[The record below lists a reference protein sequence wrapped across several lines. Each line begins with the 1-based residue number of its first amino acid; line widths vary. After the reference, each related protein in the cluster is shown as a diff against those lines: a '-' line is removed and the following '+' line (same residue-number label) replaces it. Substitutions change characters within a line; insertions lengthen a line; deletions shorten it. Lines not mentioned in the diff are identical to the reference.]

1 MDYTQFALFSDL
13 DGTLFGPNRQVSPE
27 NLAALAQ
34 FRAGGG
40 LFGVSTGRSPVNLRD
55 MLPPGITNTWSVV
68 LNGAMAYDFATG
80 QAALTQALAHMDSF
94 VRWVLAAYPAVNVL
108 LCTQSQMFFLSDP
121 GRADPDF
128 LASHQPCVLGWPP
141 AGEAWLK
148 LLLSGPPQALAA
160 IAARAVPADWVYS
173 SPTYLEF
180 LPRGVNK
187 GRWHF
192 LLSPLD
198 CLPAKAGGA
207 VNGCA
212 YEVLPKSWTKVMRQS
227 HFEFCI
233 GQDLTHSIFL

>member
-68 LNGAMAYDFATG
+68 LNRAMAYDFATG

-108 LCTQSQMFFLSDP
+108 FHPLHYPKIVRSPPRFFYFPL
-121 GRADPDF
+121 F
-128 LASHQPCVLGWPP
+128 PC
-141 AGEAWLK
+141 
-148 LLLSGPPQALAA
+148 S
-160 IAARAVPADWVYS
+160 
-173 SPTYLEF
+173 
-180 LPRGVNK
+180 LPLPK
-187 GRWHF
+187 FAF
-192 LLSPLD
+192 LLPLNLPYYIPLLPSITSD
-198 CLPAKAGGA
+198 CCRLDDYVSLHYLLKHMAHLVQAVVWTAGLDDRLADSG
-207 VNGCA
+207 
-212 YEVLPKSWTKVMRQS
+212 LIP
-227 HFEFCI
+227 F
-233 GQDLTHSIFL
+233 